1 MVWGKAGSTTLT
13 GAGDVITVNSLSNN
27 KCIMILNN
35 VFSTGQGKL
44 EPTLNNDTGSNYAIR
59 YGLDGAAEVTL
70 TSSTDFENTTGG
82 FTNGLTFHVQYLV
95 NIATEEK
102 LLISHSCEVETT
114 GAGTAPRKREYVGKW
129 ANTSDAV
136 SRYDVPNV
144 GSGDFASDSNS
155 TVIGSDL
162 TPAAAI
168 TFPTNV
174 QLGSR
179 AEITDI
185 RKIYFRMDSDYVTD
199 KWFEAGTLPYA
210 GGRGVFNAGYIG
222 SNVNVLDY
230 VTIDTTGNATDFGDL
245 TVSRRNSGVCANKT
259 RGIICGGYSSNYD
272 NTMDYITIATVG
284 NAVDFGD
291 FGDTQTNGIMGIGSE
306 TRACFGGGETSM
318 TNRIAYVTIAT
329 PSNSTDFGDLTV
341 ARKGGGTT
349 GDGTKGIWM
358 GGEESGTHGVTMDYV
373 TIATTGNASD
383 WGDLS
388 TGSAATFVGLVS
400 DGTIGLLALGV
411 GFTNQ
416 VDKKTISTNA
426 NSTDYGDLTQG
437 RQQGGQCSTET
448 RAVFGGGKFTS
459 GASSGTNT
467 IDYMAIS
474 TGGTA
479 TDFGDLTQ
487 ARYLSGG
494 MSDTGADRT

>member
-1 MVWGKAGSTTLT
+1 
-13 GAGDVITVNSLSNN
+13 
-27 KCIMILNN
+27 
-35 VFSTGQGKL
+35 
-44 EPTLNNDTGSNYAIR
+44 
-59 YGLDGAAEVTL
+59 
-70 TSSTDFENTTGG
+70 
-82 FTNGLTFHVQYLV
+82 
-95 NIATEEK
+95 
-102 LLISHSCEVETT
+102 
-114 GAGTAPRKREYVGKW
+114 
-129 ANTSDAV
+129 
-136 SRYDVPNV
+136 
-144 GSGDFASDSNS
+144 
-155 TVIGSDL
+155 
-162 TPAAAI
+162 
-168 TFPTNV
+168 
-174 QLGSR
+174 
-179 AEITDI
+179 
-185 RKIYFRMDSDYVTD
+185 MDSDYVTD

-245 TVSRRNSGVCANKT
+245 TVSRRNSGVCSNKT

>member
-1 MVWGKAGSTTLT
+1 MVWGKAGSTTLSS
-13 GAGDVITVNSLSNN
+13 AGTNIEVTYSTANKFNQTLTHSLISTTVSMV
-27 KCIMILNN
+27 KR
-35 VFSTGQGKL
+35 F
-44 EPTLNNDTGSNYAIR
+44 NNDTGSNYANR
-59 YGLDGAAEVTL
+59 YSENGGADATT
-70 TSSTDFENTTGG
+70 TSQSFILSGTPAGNHDFFNVSY
-82 FTNGLTFHVQYLV
+82 FI

-102 LLISHSCEVETT
+102 LFIAFAMDLTAA
-114 GAGTAPRKREYVGKW
+114 GAGSAPTRREIIAKW
-129 ANTSDAV
+129 ANTSD
-136 SRYDVPNV
+136 SITTIDED
-144 GSGDFASDSNS
+144 GSNNFDTDSNL
-155 TVIGSDL
+155 TVLGSDI
-162 TPAAAI
+162 TPVAAI

-179 AEITDI
+179 AEITDT